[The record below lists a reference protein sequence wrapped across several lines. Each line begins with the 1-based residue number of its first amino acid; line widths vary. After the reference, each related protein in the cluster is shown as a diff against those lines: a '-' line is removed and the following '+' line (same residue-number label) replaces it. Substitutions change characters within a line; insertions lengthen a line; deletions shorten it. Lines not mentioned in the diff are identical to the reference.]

1 MNIDNKTINRR
12 FALFS
17 ILLILLGILAAY
29 SAFLLLGSDNLLT
42 VIGPSAVIICF
53 DCVYIFYLGEKIK
66 DKLNRGSVFFVC
78 LVLPSASFFVAQLS
92 ISELIASVVFVS
104 VIIICAKCDFY
115 SSQILLLSLIGFLAL
130 FNPDQIIIQ
139 LPTLFAAVCAGV
151 LISKSE
157 DSHEVVPSLFIT
169 IMFYVIIAVVT
180 SNFVLNDVFTGSFCL
195 IGLIIIC
202 AIIGGFFLHFHELE
216 LIEAS
221 IPASEAIS
229 KHLTRK
235 QAQDIRNENS
245 NLKSRIGKL
254 TEQNEILAKEYE
266 EFKKTFDSYKKEAA
280 CVVPANP
287 ILTKV
292 SLSHINSRQF
302 QFTKDLEALN
312 PKLYRHSME
321 VARISSEASEL
332 IGCDTE
338 FAHAIGLCHEAN
350 RVLGEDYMHILSEKY
365 AIPSYVSR
373 IVELTRNKANTKPI
387 PREAGIVMMTDDII
401 NTVNYLKSS
410 KKESIPME
418 RIVTNTIKV
427 RKDQNVLRLAGFT
440 NEEIQ
445 LLKLYLIEAGGKYV
459 PSD

>member
-1 MNIDNKTINRR
+1 MNTDNKSENRS
-12 FALFS
+12 FVLFS
-17 ILLILLGILAAY
+17 ILLILLGAAAAY
-29 SAFLLLGSDNLLT
+29 LAFLVIGMDNWLT
-42 VIGPSAVIICF
+42 VIGPATVIVCF
-53 DCVYIFYLGEKIK
+53 DLFFIFYLGERIK
-66 DKLNRGSVFFVC
+66 EKFKRGSIFFVC
-78 LVLPSASFFVAQLS
+78 LFLPSAAFFVSLLP
-92 ISELIASVVFVS
+92 IDELISSVIFVS

-115 SSQILLLSLIGFLAL
+115 SSQILLLSLIGSLAL
-130 FNPDQIIIQ
+130 FNPDQIIPQ
-139 LPTLFAAVCAGV
+139 LPTIFAAICACILV
-151 LISKSE
+151 SKSE
-157 DSHEVVPSLFIT
+157 DSHSVVPSLFIT
-169 IMFYVIIAVVT
+169 VMFYVIIAVLT
-180 SNFVLNDVFTGSFCL
+180 SDFILIDTFTGSFAL
-195 IGLIIIC
+195 VGVIIIC
-202 AIIGGFFLHFHELE
+202 AIVGAFFLHFHEIE
-216 LIEAS
+216 LSEAAL
-221 IPASEAIS
+221 PASETVS

-235 QAQDIRNENS
+235 EAQDIRNENS
-245 NLKSRIGKL
+245 NLKNRITKL
-254 TEQNEILAKEYE
+254 NDQNCKLAEEYE
-266 EFKKTFDSYKKEAA
+266 EFKKTFELYKKEVAS
-280 CVVPANP
+280 VVPANP
-287 ILTKV
+287 VLTKV

-302 QFTKDLEALN
+302 AFTKDLESLN

-338 FAHAIGLCHEAN
+338 LANAIGLCHEAH
-350 RVLGEDYMHILSEKY
+350 RILGEDYVHILSEKY
-365 AIPSYVSR
+365 AIPGYVAR